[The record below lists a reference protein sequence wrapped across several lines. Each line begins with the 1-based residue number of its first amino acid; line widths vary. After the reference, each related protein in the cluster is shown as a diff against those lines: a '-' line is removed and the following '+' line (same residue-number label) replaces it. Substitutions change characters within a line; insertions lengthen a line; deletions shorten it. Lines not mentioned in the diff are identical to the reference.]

1 MNYIYFYIRS
11 TPFVVYFFFISFS
24 LNSYLFFSQK
34 IQWQQSIGG
43 NQINYTDIEP
53 IEMVGNNYFLPDYIS
68 GAYHNAVASGQ
79 YGRYSPNKPDA
90 FSFS

>member
-11 TPFVVYFFFISFS
+11 TPFVVYFF
-24 LNSYLFFSQK
+24 LFLFPSTPIFSQK
-34 IQWQQSIGG
+34 IQRQQSIGG

-53 IEMVGNNYFLPDYIS
+53 IEMVGNNYFLPGYIS
-68 GAYHNAVASGQ
+68 GAYLNAVASGQ